1 MRHANFRFR
10 LLLISSAE
18 FRFTTW
24 QCIFWGPENWNLLRE
39 SMAEYTVSVPL
50 KISDFFPK
58 KLKQQYFI
66 AQMLSKEILNKCDRD
81 NFIKMLIMWKNTLW
95 IYNVGYVIDCTF
107 FGIHLG
113 TRTTVDYFQMLQ
125 TSDAV
130 VISNNLRWCPFCI
143 SDIIYS
149 RRSVKIFPFQNP
161 AAMMDY
167 FFIRFTFRRI
177 CPCHN
182 CFIFLS
188 LL

>member
-1 MRHANFRFR
+1 MSLGIGKFFGWSEIGGAKTAW
-10 LLLISSAE
+10 ISE
-18 FRFTTW
+18 RKW
-24 QCIFWGPENWNLLRE
+24 QSENGGAK
-39 SMAEYTVSVPL
+39 MAERKWLERFWLPPTY
-50 KISDFFPK
+50 
-58 KLKQQYFI
+58 
-66 AQMLSKEILNKCDRD
+66 
-81 NFIKMLIMWKNTLW
+81 
-95 IYNVGYVIDCTF
+95 
-107 FGIHLG
+107 LG
-113 TRTTVDYFQMLQ
+113 TTRTTVDYFQMLQ